1 MSNPPRLS
9 ALVTGGSRGIGAA
22 VAKRLAKD
30 GYSVILTYVTKP
42 DEAQAVAS
50 HILAEGGEA
59 LAVRL
64 DVSDR
69 GAVSAFFKE
78 HIEGKV
84 ELEVLVNNA
93 GITKDGLLVRMKDED
108 WDRVIAV
115 NLTGAFTCL
124 REAGKLMMKRRR
136 GRIVNIVSVV
146 GQSGNAGQA
155 NYVAAKAGLI
165 GLTKTAALEL
175 AQRGITVNAV
185 SPGFIESDMTAVL
198 PDAVKQAFQEQIPLK
213 RMGTPEDVASA
224 VAYLASPEA
233 AYVTG
238 QVLAVNGG
246 LYR

>member
-1 MSNPPRLS
+1 MSNPSRLS

-22 VAKRLAKD
+22 VAKRLAAD
-30 GYSVILTYVTKP
+30 GYSVLLTYVTKP
-42 DEAQAVAS
+42 DEAQAVAA
-50 HILAEGGEA
+50 HILADGGEA
-59 LAVRL
+59 QALPL

-69 GAVSAFFKE
+69 EAVAAFFKK
-78 HIEGKV
+78 HIEGHV

-93 GITKDGLLVRMKDED
+93 GITKDGLLVRMKDEE

-115 NLTGAFTCL
+115 NLTGAFACL
-124 REAGKLMMKRRR
+124 REAAKLMMKRRR

-175 AQRGITVNAV
+175 APRGVTVNAV
-185 SPGFIESDMTAVL
+185 APGFIESDMTAVL
-198 PDAVKQAFQEQIPLK
+198 PDAVKQAFLEQIPLK

-238 QVLAVNGG
+238 QVLSVNGG